1 MAMLLRRRLPLL
13 RLLRLL
19 HAESAASTS
28 SFSTPPPS
36 LQKPHATAVGPGSR
50 RLRFPNATPVES
62 VRGASKSSS
71 AAAYLAIGAAA
82 ALASLPVAYADSNE
96 QVLFIGFSIAQFFLC
111 NSGSE
116 ICMI

>member
-1 MAMLLRRRLPLL
+1 
-13 RLLRLL
+13 
-19 HAESAASTS
+19 
-28 SFSTPPPS
+28 
-36 LQKPHATAVGPGSR
+36 VGPGSR

-96 QVLFIGFSIAQFFLC
+96 QVLFIGFSIARFFFCAIL
-111 NSGSE
+111 GVRFA
-116 ICMI
+116 